1 MRNAWMVMAAAT
13 FLAVPLTAQVPARPA
28 PRARAAAPRSS
39 ADSAKRFDA
48 IRQRYQQELDNQRAS
63 LRRTRDRMRKELD
76 AAGWHG
82 RRFGRA
88 NGVMRARMARF
99 RGPRRGGMAMRRNAM
114 ANRRPPMAMRG
125 APMEMRRGL
134 MRPGMMRG
142 PAALGPRG
150 RFGAPSMGN
159 GAMLRR
165 GRPGDSAMAFRG
177 RGGRRPFGDSL
188 GMRRRARPDSSA
200 AQPIDR

>member
-1 MRNAWMVMAAAT
+1 MRNAWMVMVAAT
-13 FLAVPLTAQVPARPA
+13 FLAVPLTAQVPARAA

-39 ADSAKRFDA
+39 ADSAKRFA
-48 IRQRYQQELDNQRAS
+48 TIRQRYQKELDNQRAS
-63 LRRTRDRMRKELD
+63 LRGTRDRMRKELG

-88 NGVMRARMARF
+88 NGMMRARMARF
-99 RGPRRGGMAMRRNAM
+99 RGARRGNMAMRRNAM

-125 APMEMRRGL
+125 APMGMRR
-134 MRPGMMRG
+134 
-142 PAALGPRG
+142 
-150 RFGAPSMGN
+150 

-165 GRPGDSAMAFRG
+165 GGAAFGGRGAAPMLRRGQPGDSAMAFRG

-188 GMRRRARPDSSA
+188 GTPRRTRRDTSA
-200 AQPIDR
+200 APPLDH